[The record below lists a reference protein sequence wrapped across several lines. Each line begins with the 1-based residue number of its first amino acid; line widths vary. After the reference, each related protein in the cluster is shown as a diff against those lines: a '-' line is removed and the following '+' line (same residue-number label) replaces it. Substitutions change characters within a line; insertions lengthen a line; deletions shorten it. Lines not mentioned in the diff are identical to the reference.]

1 MNDTTTSGTGPVRV
15 RPIPEC
21 SPPPIDPE
29 QLQVAETAPAWDQG
43 MLAVEFHGADESW
56 FGPQPTSSRDLPE
69 PQQWA
74 GHIAQA
80 LVEVMSGT
88 RPAPQ
93 VIRFTAPEVYSAVAR
108 RSAVAGRRG
117 VVSGRRAVVR
127 RVLVCEPADG
137 VAEACAVVVD
147 HDRVRALA
155 MRLTGL
161 DHRWM
166 VTALQVG

>member
-1 MNDTTTSGTGPVRV
+1 MTETRAQGTGPVRV
-15 RPIPEC
+15 QPIPDC
-21 SPPPIDPE
+21 SPPPIDPTTLTVDDE
-29 QLQVAETAPAWDQG
+29 PTGYQQG
-43 MLAVEFHGADESW
+43 MLAVDFQPHEESW
-56 FGPQPTSSRDLPE
+56 FGPQPTPSRDLPE
-69 PQQWA
+69 PTKWA

-93 VIRFTAPEVYSAVAR
+93 VIRWTAPEVYSVVAR

-117 VVSGRRAVVR
+117 VTSGRRAVVR

>member
-1 MNDTTTSGTGPVRV
+1 MTDTRACGTGPVRV
-15 RPIPEC
+15 RPIPDV
-21 SPPPIDPE
+21 SPPPIDPGSLPVAQAPNGYE
-29 QLQVAETAPAWDQG
+29 QGT
-43 MLAVEFHGADESW
+43 LAVDFRTPDESW
-56 FGPQPTSSRDLPE
+56 FGPQPTPSRDLPE
-69 PQQWA
+69 PAQWA

-93 VIRFTAPEVYSAVAR
+93 VIRWTAPEVYSVVAR

-117 VVSGRRAVVR
+117 VASGRRAVVR
-127 RVLVCEPADG
+127 RVRVCEPADG

-147 HDRVRALA
+147 NDRVRALA
-155 MRLTGL
+155 LRMTGL
-161 DHRWM
+161 DRRWM